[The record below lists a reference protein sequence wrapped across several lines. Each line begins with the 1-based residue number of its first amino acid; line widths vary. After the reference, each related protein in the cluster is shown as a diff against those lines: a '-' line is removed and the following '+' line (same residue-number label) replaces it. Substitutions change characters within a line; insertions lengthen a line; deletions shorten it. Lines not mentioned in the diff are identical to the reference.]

1 MDRRAHLPR
10 WVPQR
15 PIWNRDAKWL
25 RTSVTKCCGN
35 RPGGASN
42 HHRQVTAQWKLS
54 LYVIAPPFAS
64 GIRMPQ
70 RLDWRQGGRRA
81 RLRDRLDALRPSP
94 YRASPRPA
102 APRFRSRRPHR
113 RVLGASSDADLRRPP
128 DRLRGGPNAQS
139 GARRDAAGSALRSPD
154 NESARREHGE
164 PAVEP
169 PVNWLASLV
178 PRIADCHATPSRRT
192 LDPA

>member
-25 RTSVTKCCGN
+25 RTSVAKCCGN

-42 HHRQVTAQWKLS
+42 HHRQVTAQWKLG

-70 RLDWRQGGRRA
+70 RLDWRQGGTEGPTPRPPRRPQAQPLPSFSTSCCSPISIATTASESSGGIQRRGPSPSLLIDCEEDRTLRAVLVGMLREARYVPRTMRA
-81 RLRDRLDALRPSP
+81 R
-94 YRASPRPA
+94 
-102 APRFRSRRPHR
+102 
-113 RVLGASSDADLRRPP
+113 
-128 DRLRGGPNAQS
+128 GGS
-139 GARRDAAGSALRSPD
+139 M
-154 NESARREHGE
+154 
-164 PAVEP
+164 
-169 PVNWLASLV
+169 ASL
-178 PRIADCHATPSRRT
+178 PSSR
-192 LDPA
+192 LSIG